1 MSLLFARIVALGPEV
16 TLRHVCEA
24 VLIKTVQLNEHKC
37 HCFMTHKGHSH
48 PVQLTSIPW

>member
-1 MSLLFARIVALGPEV
+1 MSLLFARIIGLGPEV

-24 VLIKTVQLNEHKC
+24 VHIKTVQLRENKY

-48 PVQLTSIPW
+48 PVQLL